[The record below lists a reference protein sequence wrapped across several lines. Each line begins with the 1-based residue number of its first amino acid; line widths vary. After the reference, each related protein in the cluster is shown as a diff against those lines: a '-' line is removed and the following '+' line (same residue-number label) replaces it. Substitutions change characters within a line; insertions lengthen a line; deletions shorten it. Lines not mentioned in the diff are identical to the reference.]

1 MNSSVCQPGLI
12 GIKALKPYA
21 KSDRISQVLE
31 STNFCPLLIL
41 RSFKWTLKKKKK
53 KKTEGVLCDATYRQ
67 IISYSIDEILSSHG
81 LKRF

>member
-1 MNSSVCQPGLI
+1 MNSFVCQPGLI

-41 RSFKWTLKKKKK
+41 SSDHLSGCWEKKA
-53 KKTEGVLCDATYRQ
+53 EGLLCAGMYRE
-67 IISYSIDEILSSHG
+67 IISYSVDGILSV
-81 LKRF
+81 RA

>member
-1 MNSSVCQPGLI
+1 MQGRFAVNSSVCQPGLI

-41 RSFKWTLKKKKK
+41 RSFKWTLG
-53 KKTEGVLCDATYRQ
+53 KKTEGVLCAGMYRR
-67 IISYSIDEILSSHG
+67 IISYSFDEILSIQS
-81 LKRF
+81 

>member
-31 STNFCPLLIL
+31 STNFCPRLIL
-41 RSFKWTLKKKKK
+41 RSFKWTLGKKRLR
-53 KKTEGVLCDATYRQ
+53 EFCVMLCTDRSLVIPLTRFFQ
-67 IISYSIDEILSSHG
+67 FSHG
-81 LKRF
+81 LKTF

>member
-1 MNSSVCQPGLI
+1 MNGSVCQPGLI

-41 RSFKWTLKKKKK
+41 RSFKWTLGKKA
-53 KKTEGVLCDATYRQ
+53 EGVSCDGMYRR
-67 IISYSIDEILSSHG
+67 IISYSTDRILSVQS
-81 LKRF
+81 

>member
-21 KSDRISQVLE
+21 KTDRISQVLE

-41 RSFKWTLKKKKK
+41 KSFKWTLGKKK
-53 KKTEGVLCDATYRQ
+53 
-67 IISYSIDEILSSHG
+67 S
-81 LKRF
+81 

>member
-41 RSFKWTLKKKKK
+41 RSFKWTLGK
-53 KKTEGVLCDATYRQ
+53 KKTEGVLCDAMFRQ
-67 IISYSIDEILSSHG
+67 IISYSGDEIL
-81 LKRF
+81 